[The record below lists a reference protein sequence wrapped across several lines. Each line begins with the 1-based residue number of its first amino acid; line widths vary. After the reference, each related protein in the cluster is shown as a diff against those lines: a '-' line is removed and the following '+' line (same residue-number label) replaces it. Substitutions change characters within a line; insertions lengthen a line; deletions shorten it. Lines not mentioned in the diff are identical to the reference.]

1 MRENMDKAH
10 ISNTYTVF
18 EAAKMLFRGS
28 LTEVVVK
35 VKKRLGKSDH
45 SPCSIFSDDT
55 GKAIDFNFQ
64 GSEKDVLKRL
74 EIFVSET
81 PLENSGPGRPKL
93 GVISREVSLLPR
105 HWEWLAT
112 QAGGASAVLR
122 RLVDEAKKKSAEGN
136 AIKQAQER
144 VYKFLSVMAG
154 DMPGYEEALRALY
167 RKEEKKFALQIEA
180 WPEDVKAYVL
190 ELAGPVFVEE

>member
-1 MRENMDKAH
+1 MEKA
-10 ISNTYTVF
+10 NTSTAYTVF
-18 EAAKMLFRGS
+18 EGAKILFRGS
-28 LTEVVVK
+28 LTEVVLK

-45 SPCSIFSDDT
+45 NPCTIFSDAT
-55 GKAIDFNFQ
+55 GKAIDFHFH
-64 GSEKDVLKRL
+64 GSEKDVQKRL
-74 EIFVSET
+74 EVFVSDA

-136 AIKQAQER
+136 AVKQAQER
-144 VYKFLSVMAG
+144 AYKFLTVMAG

-167 RKEEKKFALQIEA
+167 RKEEKKFTQQIGA
-180 WPEDVKAYVL
+180 WPEDVKAFVL
-190 ELAGPVFVEE
+190 ELAAPVFMEE